1 MNQPP
6 PGGMPDPEECAE
18 VSNWDPDDDDAER
31 DLFGALNFARDQ
43 GIIACGAMP
52 GMETPRDPVEA
63 VAFNPALR
71 CAARLHSRD
80 MSERNYFGHVT
91 PEQMGPEDRM
101 RQAGAVF
108 RAASETIAR
117 SSLPP
122 DQPVDH
128 FAVLMDLF
136 STGGSECEN
145 LRDERFDWVGIGV
158 YRGMITLDFA
168 GN

>member
-6 PGGMPDPEECAE
+6 PGGIPDPEECAE
-18 VSNWDPDDDDAER
+18 VSNWDPDADDAER
-31 DLFGALNFARDQ
+31 ELFRALNFARTQ
-43 GIIACGAMP
+43 GIACGAMP
-52 GMETPRDPVEA
+52 GMEMSRDSVAP
-63 VAFNPALR
+63 VAFSPALR

-122 DQPVDH
+122 DEPVDH
-128 FAVLMDLF
+128 FAVLMELF

-145 LRDERFDWVGIGV
+145 LRDDRFDWVGIGV
-158 YRGMITLDFA
+158 YRGLITLDFA
-168 GN
+168 GP